1 MTETVLRAEEHFEG
15 LRAAVWARFR
25 ARHGLFSRDRFDDAY
40 AEWWTRE
47 LERAAAGRPSRA
59 GAPVAFVTE
68 AVHRVL
74 LDDGRARARGLGRE
88 EKGTLELVD
97 LDDQLDLAHHDDTAA
112 TAHYEAVAHRVL
124 GLVRD
129 RLSPRELQVF
139 VRSFLYLQSTPA
151 TAAAL
156 GLSEPRVKKDRKR
169 VATRVGEEV
178 WAVLSG
184 ELSLCAAYGEKQL
197 QAVFEQLADHLEDCR
212 ACATAFGGLRR
223 GAVAAVAPIEVLALG
238 AGASSAADGLWDAL
252 LAKLMSPVHR
262 VLEVTA
268 SMPPAGRVAA
278 VAAAVAVTAGGGS
291 VAARSQAQ
299 TNATPR
305 P

>member
-47 LERAAAGRPSRA
+47 LERAAAGRPSRV

-88 EKGTLELVD
+88 EKNTLELVD

-139 VRSFLYLQSTPA
+139 VLSSTP
-151 TAAAL
+151 
-156 GLSEPRVKKDRKR
+156 P
-169 VATRVGEEV
+169 
-178 WAVLSG
+178 
-184 ELSLCAAYGEKQL
+184 
-197 QAVFEQLADHLEDCR
+197 
-212 ACATAFGGLRR
+212 
-223 GAVAAVAPIEVLALG
+223 P
-238 AGASSAADGLWDAL
+238 
-252 LAKLMSPVHR
+252 SP
-262 VLEVTA
+262 
-268 SMPPAGRVAA
+268 SK
-278 VAAAVAVTAGGGS
+278 
-291 VAARSQAQ
+291 
-299 TNATPR
+299 TPR
-305 P
+305 PRSPRRSPDRLSRAAGARGRRPCR